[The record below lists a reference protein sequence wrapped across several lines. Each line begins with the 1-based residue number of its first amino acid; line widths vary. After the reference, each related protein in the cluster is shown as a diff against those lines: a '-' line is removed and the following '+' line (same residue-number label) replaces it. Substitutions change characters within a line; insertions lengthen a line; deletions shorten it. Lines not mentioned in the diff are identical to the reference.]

1 MYIVVD
7 ENKVIRYLQ
16 RINNDDCF
24 LSDYQEI
31 FPIIDNI
38 LENKPILGQFSKE
51 EVIIIEQKLENFIN
65 YVKGKDKN
73 NALQDTF
80 SINFRI
86 TPFNSITKPSPG
98 YSFYLQIV

>member
-65 YVKGKDKN
+65 YVKGKDKTN
-73 NALQDTF
+73 SLQDTF

>member
-73 NALQDTF
+73 NALQVD
-80 SINFRI
+80 
-86 TPFNSITKPSPG
+86 
-98 YSFYLQIV
+98 

>member
-38 LENKPILGQFSKE
+38 LENKPILGKFSKE
-51 EVIIIEQKLENFIN
+51 KVIIVEQTLKKFIN
-65 YVKGKDKN
+65 YVKGKDKT
-73 NALQDTF
+73 NAFQDTF
-80 SINFRI
+80 SVQFRI

>member
-24 LSDYQEI
+24 LSDYQEK

-38 LENKPILGQFSKE
+38 LVNKPILGQFSKE

-73 NALQDTF
+73 NALQVD
-80 SINFRI
+80 
-86 TPFNSITKPSPG
+86 
-98 YSFYLQIV
+98 